1 MLEKIGRAAE
11 KAAASVPRR
20 QFLGRLGRGA
30 AVLSGTLGGILLT
43 ATRAKAD
50 PLKVCCLGNDR
61 CSHRPRRKGCPEG
74 TSPEWCSDHPD
85 ICPQ

>member
-30 AVLSGTLGGILLT
+30 AILAGTLGGILLT
-43 ATRAKAD
+43 AGPAEARGGGW
-50 PLKVCCLGNDR
+50 CCLQFYGCTKGKCGKGNPGFSTVR
-61 CSHRPRRKGCPEG
+61 CRDYPGFCP
-74 TSPEWCSDHPD
+74 
-85 ICPQ
+85 